1 MQRNHMLQL
10 PQHPR
15 HRRYRAFQLSREP
28 SLVEVTSRVFIS
40 NAQVGGKALMMQGRF
55 AWIPLEAHPWNP
67 APECPTLEFKHKVS
81 CKLVAVGLHKWIG
94 HIGFALPSL

>member
-1 MQRNHMLQL
+1 
-10 PQHPR
+10 
-15 HRRYRAFQLSREP
+15 
-28 SLVEVTSRVFIS
+28 
-40 NAQVGGKALMMQGRF
+40 MMQGRF